1 MIRVLQILTDSNI
14 GGAGR
19 LLVNYLHNFDTS
31 AFEMLVVLP
40 KGAELIPLV
49 EAEGYPVRQIE
60 NGRDRS
66 FDMGAVGELKT
77 IIREWKPDIVHCH
90 SSFSG
95 KLAAWLCRVPG
106 RFYTRHCAFP
116 QPKKLTTFPGKQ
128 INGFVNNTLSTH
140 IVAVAQAAMDDLTAT
155 GVDPKKI
162 TVIINGVEPMR
173 TIPEEEKTALR
184 ASLGIGE
191 TDFVCGISARLEDYK
206 GHTYL
211 LQAAAK
217 LKAGHPRL
225 RYLIIGGGSM
235 EETLKAEADQ
245 LGITD
250 IVRFTG
256 FVYDVAPFYNIMHLS
271 VNCSIGTETSCLA
284 LSEGYSLGI
293 PAAASDFGGNPYMVT
308 DHWNGFLV
316 PQRNPDALAE
326 KIAMIADDPV
336 LYEKLRKGAAESYE
350 KKFTAAAMTRQMEAL
365 YHQAVKK
372 A

>member
-19 LLVNYLHNFDTS
+19 LLVNYLHNFDRS
-31 AFEMLVVLP
+31 LFDMQVVLP
-40 KGAELIPLV
+40 EGAELIPLV
-49 EAEGYPVRQIE
+49 EAEGYPVQTIE

-66 FDMGAVGELKT
+66 FDMAAVGELKA
-77 IIREWKPDIVHCH
+77 IIRAYRPDIVHCH

-128 INGFVNNTLSTH
+128 INGLVNNTLSTH
-140 IVAVAQAAMDDLTAT
+140 IVAVAQAARDDLTVT

-173 TIPEEEKTALR
+173 QASAEEKLALR
-184 ASLGIGE
+184 QSLGFME
-191 TDFVCGISARLEDYK
+191 NHFVCGISARLEEYK

-211 LQAAAK
+211 LQAAEK
-217 LKAGHPRL
+217 LRASHPRL
-225 RYLIIGGGSM
+225 RYLVIGGGSM
-235 EETLKAEADQ
+235 EEALKAEADARG
-245 LGITD
+245 LSD

-256 FVYDVAPFYNIMHLS
+256 FVYDVAPYYGLMDLS
-271 VNCSIGTETSCLA
+271 INCSIGTETSCLA

-293 PAAASDFGGNPYMVT
+293 PAVASDFGGNPYMVT
-308 DHWNGFLV
+308 DGWNGYLV
-316 PQRNPDALAE
+316 PQRDPAALAE
-326 KIAMIADDPV
+326 KIAVIADDPV
-336 LYEKLRKGAAESYE
+336 LYGKLCTGARESYE

-365 YHQAVKK
+365 YREIK
-372 A
+372 